1 MANFDT
7 ETKVIIK
14 EIDDRAFTAA
24 GSLAKAI
31 NDHIETIDDA
41 NLVDIQAVKLDGT
54 RIAYIIVSKV

>member
-54 RIAYIIVSKV
+54 RIAYIVVSKV